1 MKIITG
7 LAFFGL
13 MTNVAFSTAINMDNL
28 KSAQKHFYTGTF
40 KGKTDSNKECTVSI
54 AFEKEPTGSESLVA
68 KIFFYNYRDEF
79 QDAKITLN
87 NKRDNLSF
95 WLEQDDVNVY
105 EASLSKS
112 KIVHQ
117 QDDYQVTAIQIVSQY
132 VANGKLD
139 YVKFEWIETD
149 YENDPHE
156 DQIICNI
163 R

>member
-1 MKIITG
+1 M
-7 LAFFGL
+7 
-13 MTNVAFSTAINMDNL
+13 N
-28 KSAQKHFYTGTF
+28 
-40 KGKTDSNKECTVSI
+40 I
-54 AFEKEPTGSESLVA
+54 AFEKGPTGSEALVA
-68 KIFFYNYRDEF
+68 KVFFYNYRDELH
-79 QDAKITLN
+79 DAKITLN

-117 QDDYQVTAIQIVSQY
+117 QDAYQVTAIQIVSQY
-132 VANGKLD
+132 VANGNLD

-163 R
+163 NK